1 MLNNL
6 LLHYCSICEFMPLT
20 PNCLCVGEGPQRRI
34 SSRYTKGRRHY
45 CVGWGPGTEVDRWQV
60 CCLCKFLIMWPF
72 PFIAGLLWTPLPR
85 AISGVLGSGIGNGS
99 MLNASS
105 FFNRITELLF
115 LKTQGTVATD
125 EWSYFS
131 TIQTM
136 TPSSSAWMG
145 PISTQNFPPRN
156 ISTKWKTTSSRIRTC
171 VEHPALDLT
180 WPLIIFGRITVR
192 VLGLLVLP
200 IKIWH
205 VTI

>member
-1 MLNNL
+1 MKAPNGEYLPATPKDGAIIVLVGDLVQKWTADKFVACVSSWSCDHFHL
-6 LLHYCSICEFMPLT
+6 LRDCSEP
-20 PNCLCVGEGPQRRI
+20 
-34 SSRYTKGRRHY
+34 
-45 CVGWGPGTEVDRWQV
+45 
-60 CCLCKFLIMWPF
+60 
-72 PFIAGLLWTPLPR
+72 PLPT